1 MMLGCPL
8 FFYSSMK
15 SLHPL
20 LHRLRLKRRLI
31 NTGNKFLLANFPN
44 KVTGRPSSLLY
55 DHLVL
60 CMSISSLHPS
70 LSNSLF
76 PQPMLTALPVT
87 HLVDS
92 GSISFIV
99 YIYWS
104 INHLVGMLQEL
115 YIHLKGSSADPGIHS
130 WSNIL
135 VSDTWGWNNAQLK
148 VYSLNEKIEVSHW
161 LRGEM
166 NRPMAASLAITPQS
180 FGFKSYWLKV

>member
-1 MMLGCPL
+1 MSQHHERHRKHNQEKRKMMLGCPL

-76 PQPMLTALPVT
+76 PPPMLTALPVT

-130 WSNIL
+130 
-135 VSDTWGWNNAQLK
+135 
-148 VYSLNEKIEVSHW
+148 
-161 LRGEM
+161 
-166 NRPMAASLAITPQS
+166 
-180 FGFKSYWLKV
+180 

>member
-115 YIHLKGSSADPGIHS
+115 YIHSKREQPRSRNSFLIKC
-130 WSNIL
+130 
-135 VSDTWGWNNAQLK
+135 
-148 VYSLNEKIEVSHW
+148 
-161 LRGEM
+161 
-166 NRPMAASLAITPQS
+166 
-180 FGFKSYWLKV
+180 FGFRYLMLK

>member
-1 MMLGCPL
+1 MSQHHERHRKHNQEKRKMMLGCPL

-92 GSISFIV
+92 GSISLIV
-99 YIYWS
+99 YIYC
-104 INHLVGMLQEL
+104 
-115 YIHLKGSSADPGIHS
+115 
-130 WSNIL
+130 
-135 VSDTWGWNNAQLK
+135 
-148 VYSLNEKIEVSHW
+148 
-161 LRGEM
+161 
-166 NRPMAASLAITPQS
+166 PQS
-180 FGFKSYWLKV
+180 FSGGGLYLKVKWFLWSVCDGLLWDMYAGYYDSA

>member
-1 MMLGCPL
+1 MSQHHERHRKHNQEKRKMMLVCPL

-76 PQPMLTALPVT
+76 PPT
-87 HLVDS
+87 HVDS
-92 GSISFIV
+92 NASYKSCRFWKHFIHCLYLLVNKSLGRNVVGTLHSLKREQRRSRNSFLIK
-99 YIYWS
+99 Y
-104 INHLVGMLQEL
+104 
-115 YIHLKGSSADPGIHS
+115 
-130 WSNIL
+130 
-135 VSDTWGWNNAQLK
+135 
-148 VYSLNEKIEVSHW
+148 
-161 LRGEM
+161 
-166 NRPMAASLAITPQS
+166 
-180 FGFKSYWLKV
+180 FGFRYLMLK